1 MGMKDSGIEWIG
13 EIPEEWKVKKIKY
26 VSNLYTGNSISD
38 DEKGCYE
45 DSEEAFPY
53 IATKDVSAEDSS
65 IDYKNGMYT
74 KRNDHSFRI
83 APENSTLMCIE
94 GGSAGKKIAKT
105 NRKVSFVNK
114 LCCFNAKKIN
124 ANYLYMYLKSEAF
137 KEEFN
142 QHISGLIGGVSQTEL
157 KSFYILLPM
166 EEEQKLIADFLEDKV
181 EKIDDIL
188 ADLNKQVEILEKY
201 KKSLITEIVTN
212 GLNPNVAMKDS
223 GIDWLGEIPSN
234 WEMSKI
240 GYLGTLQNGIS
251 KGAEFFG
258 TGDPFVS
265 YSNVYN
271 NILLPEE
278 VEGLLDSTKSE
289 QYLYSVKEND
299 AFFTRTSET
308 IEEIGFS
315 SVCKKTIPKSTFAG
329 FLIRFRPNTNRLNM
343 NYAKYYFRAEMLRA
357 YFVKEMMIVT
367 RASLGQNLLKELN
380 VLLPPS
386 KEQQEIADF
395 LDKKCGQIDELIRDK
410 KTQIE
415 KMEGYKKSLIY
426 EYVTGKKRVKG
437 VE

>member
-1 MGMKDSGIEWIG
+1 MGMKYSGIEWIG

-38 DEKGCYE
+38 DEKGYYE
-45 DSEEAFPY
+45 DSEYAFPY

-65 IDYKNGMYT
+65 IDYENGMYT
-74 KRNDHSFRI
+74 KQNDHSFRI

-105 NRKVSFVNK
+105 NQKVSFVNK

-181 EKIDDIL
+181 GKIDDIL
-188 ADLNKQVEILEKY
+188 ADLNKQLDILEKY
-201 KKSLITEIVTN
+201 KKSLITEIVTK
-212 GLNPNVAMKDS
+212 GLNPNVTMKDS
-223 GIDWLGEIPSN
+223 GIDWIGEIPKD
-234 WEMSKI
+234 WEVKKI
-240 GYLGTLQNGIS
+240 KYTSLLTRGV
-251 KGAEFFG
+251 FG
-258 TGDPFVS
+258 HRPRNDPEYYDGSYPFIQTGDVANANKYILEYSQTLSDLGKQVS
-265 YSNVYN
+265 REFKKGTIAFTLAANVGDAAILAFDSYFPDSVMAIEPID
-271 NILLPEE
+271 NINTTYIYYILSIMKEQFLK
-278 VEGLLDSTKSE
+278 VAIIST
-289 QYLYSVKEND
+289 Q
-299 AFFTRTSET
+299 
-308 IEEIGFS
+308 
-315 SVCKKTIPKSTFAG
+315 
-329 FLIRFRPNTNRLNM
+329 LN
-343 NYAKYYFRAEMLRA
+343 
-357 YFVKEMMIVT
+357 
-367 RASLGQNLLKELN
+367 LN
-380 VLLPPS
+380 VERVGEIKIPITYNL
-386 KEQQEIADF
+386 KEQQEIVDF
-395 LDKKCGQIDELIRDK
+395 LDKKCGQIDELIKDK

>member
-38 DEKGCYE
+38 DEKGYYE
-45 DSEEAFPY
+45 DSEYAFPY

-65 IDYKNGMYT
+65 IDYENGMYT
-74 KRNDHSFRI
+74 KQNDHSFRI

-105 NRKVSFVNK
+105 NQKVSFVNK

-181 EKIDDIL
+181 GKIDDIL
-188 ADLNKQVEILEKY
+188 ADLNKQLDILEKY

-212 GLNPNVAMKDS
+212 GLDPNIEKKDS
-223 GIDWLGEIPSN
+223 GIDWIGAIPKKWKITKLKYHSVRIGDGIHGTPDYSEDGEYTFVN
-234 WEMSKI
+234 GGNFKGDKI
-240 GYLGTLQNGIS
+240 V
-251 KGAEFFG
+251 FFG
-258 TGDPFVS
+258 NEGNISEHEFKRWYACVLNENTVMIALNGVNFGEVS
-265 YSNVYN
+265 YYN
-271 NILLPEE
+271 REKILLGKSAGYITLNQDYLPRY
-278 VEGLLDSTKSE
+278 VGYYMQGYSARTIMYLSLNST
-289 QYLYSVKEND
+289 
-299 AFFTRTSET
+299 
-308 IEEIGFS
+308 
-315 SVCKKTIPKSTFAG
+315 TIPNLSLST
-329 FLIRFRPNTNRLNM
+329 LNNFDIPIM
-343 NYAKYYFRAEMLRA
+343 SVE
-357 YFVKEMMIVT
+357 
-367 RASLGQNLLKELN
+367 
-380 VLLPPS
+380 
-386 KEQQEIADF
+386 EQIEIIDF
-395 LDKKCGQIDELIRDK
+395 LDKKCAQIDELIKDK